1 MSRSGLILIAL
12 GVLLLAQNL
21 GWLTWAWLVTWWP
34 LGLVALGLWSLW
46 EHRRD
51 AQGLT
56 QSARSARPEDPA

>member
-1 MSRSGLILIAL
+1 
-12 GVLLLAQNL
+12 LLLAQNL